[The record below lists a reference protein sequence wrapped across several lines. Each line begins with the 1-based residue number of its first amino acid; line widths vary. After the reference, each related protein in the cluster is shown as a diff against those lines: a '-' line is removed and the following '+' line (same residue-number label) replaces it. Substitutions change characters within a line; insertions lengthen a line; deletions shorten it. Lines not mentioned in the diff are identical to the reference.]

1 MPMAI
6 PQAEV
11 QITESTPT
19 CMLWHLYLL
28 ECKGGTY
35 YAGITNNLQA
45 RFRAHQ
51 SGRGAK
57 YTRANPPLRILASL
71 AYPDR
76 SSASSAEAHLKKL
89 PRNKKP
95 SFFDEARLA
104 GNCTVIEPEL
114 ADQQPL

>member
-1 MPMAI
+1 M
-6 PQAEV
+6 
-11 QITESTPT
+11 S
-19 CMLWHLYLL
+19 WHLYLL
-28 ECKGGTY
+28 ECEGGTY

-76 SSASSAEAHLKKL
+76 SSASSAEAHLEKAAPQQK
-89 PRNKKP
+89 
-95 SFFDEARLA
+95 A
-104 GNCTVIEPEL
+104 GL
-114 ADQQPL
+114 L

>member
-1 MPMAI
+1 M
-6 PQAEV
+6 
-11 QITESTPT
+11 S
-19 CMLWHLYLL
+19 WHLYLL
-28 ECKGGTY
+28 ECEGGTY

-95 SFFDEARLA
+95 GFFKETRPHVQAA
-104 GNCTVIEPEL
+104 AEYSEQN
-114 ADQQPL
+114 DQQPL

>member
-1 MPMAI
+1 M
-6 PQAEV
+6 
-11 QITESTPT
+11 S
-19 CMLWHLYLL
+19 WHLYLL
-28 ECKGGTY
+28 ECEGGTY

-76 SSASSAEAHLKKL
+76 SSASSAEASLEKAATQQK
-89 PRNKKP
+89 
-95 SFFDEARLA
+95 A
-104 GNCTVIEPEL
+104 GL
-114 ADQQPL
+114 L